1 MFFSDFEI
9 NIFSFQNAND
19 TKACYELERALKQ
32 RNMNLKTKVILY
44 KNPNQIAEEFSKLKY
59 LIAMRLH
66 ANILGLKLGVKIVP
80 ASYSVKVRNL
90 AYEFDLKYF
99 EASEEPNLHPILT
112 DLTIEEQENPKIKN
126 ARSRKFEWSYIDS
139 IIDK

>member
-1 MFFSDFEI
+1 MPR
-9 NIFSFQNAND
+9 Q
-19 TKACYELERALKQ
+19 
-32 RNMNLKTKVILY
+32 
-44 KNPNQIAEEFSKLKY
+44 
-59 LIAMRLH
+59 
-66 ANILGLKLGVKIVP
+66 
-80 ASYSVKVRNL
+80 
-90 AYEFDLKYF
+90 FDLKYF

>member
-1 MFFSDFEI
+1 M
-9 NIFSFQNAND
+9 
-19 TKACYELERALKQ
+19 
-32 RNMNLKTKVILY
+32 
-44 KNPNQIAEEFSKLKY
+44 
-59 LIAMRLH
+59 
-66 ANILGLKLGVKIVP
+66 GLKLGVKIVP
-80 ASYSVKVRNL
+80 ASYSVKIRNL